1 MQEKV
6 TAKSSVSSSRIPHCL
21 TGGGKVGAL
30 MRSFDWSSTGF
41 GDFAGWSQAL
51 QLSIGLCLNSR
62 FPLIL
67 WWGPD
72 LLVLYND
79 PYTVHLQS
87 KHPGALTKAG
97 REVWGEIWPVIGP
110 MLESVFTTGE
120 PTWSDD
126 LLLLLRRNG
135 FPEETYHT
143 FSYSAIKDSEGN
155 IVGVFTPVSE
165 TTERVIGARRLGTL
179 KELSSSSRAEKEEEL
194 CLSLAKSLNTNSID
208 LPVWGLMRV
217 KPESNR
223 FELVGSDLHGVI
235 PQAGDLSESGFGQ
248 TLVNCLKHNELVLLE
263 DLPGGLKA
271 MPTGVWGETPTKAV
285 MVPLSVHK
293 DDEGLVFFSA
303 VSPHRP
309 WDDSYASFFKAIAR
323 EISISIS
330 EVRTLE
336 VERFRAEQLAELD
349 KAKTLFFGNVS
360 HEFRTPLT
368 LILGPL
374 QSILETKSD
383 LGEARTE
390 LAVAYRNGL
399 RLLRLV
405 NSLLDFSRIEA
416 GRVEAVYEPTDL
428 AAYTVELASN
438 FRSAIEK
445 ANLLLNL
452 DCKKLSDPAYVD
464 RDMWE
469 KIVLNLLSNAFKF
482 CLEGSISVSLTEGQ
496 SNIVLS
502 VSDTGCGIDPAEL
515 PHVFERFHRTRSSRG
530 RTFEGTGI
538 GLALVEELVRLH
550 GGKITVSSVIDQ
562 GTTFTVII
570 PRGKSHLPNER
581 LSGTR
586 QQQSTAIGAAP
597 FVEEASRWLRT
608 SCPTDEAVD
617 DARETPAKKDLFDPT
632 STVLVADDN
641 SDMRDYLVRLLQP
654 YWKVVAVDDGL
665 AAWNA
670 ITTTMPSLIITDVMM
685 PQLDGFQLLQKIR
698 ESEQT
703 KTIPVLMLSARAGE
717 ESRIEGLAA
726 GADDYIAKP
735 FSARELLA
743 VVRANLRLSRLRK
756 ELSEELENTVLERTA
771 DAVKANEELRAMAYL
786 VSEYVQEPANI
797 IASYLK
803 LLSVRYKDRL
813 GIDADEFIDKCSE
826 GSRSVVRMVDDLW
839 HYSRVDDKPDIQ
851 SNVDLGEALERVLR
865 DLSDHL
871 KIAKASVVKPDNL
884 PAIDCNPA
892 QIEYVFKN
900 LLRNTIGF
908 ACPSVDPEIVITYE
922 DNGSDWLFCFQ
933 DNGIGID
940 PMDKTEVFKPFTR
953 LHARP
958 NADGTGMGLAISKR
972 IVVAHHG
979 QIWVEA
985 VPNNLGAKLCF
996 TLPKAKLP
1004 EQQLL

>member
-6 TAKSSVSSSRIPHCL
+6 TTKSTGSSSQIPHCL

-30 MRSFDWSSTGF
+30 MRSIDWSSTGL
-41 GDFAGWSQAL
+41 GDVQSWSQAL
-51 QLSIGLCLNSR
+51 QLSISLCLNSR

-67 WWGPD
+67 WWGPE

-79 PYTVHLQS
+79 PYTEHLQS
-87 KHPGALTKAG
+87 KHPGALAKVG

-143 FSYSAIKDSEGN
+143 FSYSAIKDSEGK

-194 CLSLAKSLNTNSID
+194 CLNLAKSLNANSID
-208 LPVWGLMRV
+208 FPVWGLMRV

-223 FELVGSDLHGVI
+223 FELIGSDLHGVI
-235 PQAGDLSESGFGQ
+235 PQNGDLSESGFGQ
-248 TLVNCLKHNELVLLE
+248 QLANCLKDTELVLLE
-263 DLPGGLKA
+263 DLPDGLKA
-271 MPTGVWGETPTKAV
+271 MPPGVWGEAPTKAV

-309 WDDSYASFFKAIAR
+309 WDDSCASFFKAIAR
-323 EISISIS
+323 EISISIT

-336 VERFRAEQLAELD
+336 VERFRAEKLAELD

-368 LILGPL
+368 LMLGPL
-374 QSILETKSD
+374 QSILESKVE

-390 LAVAYRNGL
+390 LSVAYRNGL

-405 NSLLDFSRIEA
+405 NTLLDFSRIEA

-428 AAYTVELASN
+428 AVLTAELASN

-445 ANLLLNL
+445 ADLELSL
-452 DCKKLSDPAYVD
+452 DCKKLSEPAYVD

-482 CLEGSISVSLTEGQ
+482 CLVGSISVSLTEDKD
-496 SNIVLS
+496 NILLS
-502 VSDTGCGIDPAEL
+502 VSDTGCGIEPSEL
-515 PHVFERFHRTRSSRG
+515 PNIFQRFHRTPSSRG

-550 GGKITVSSVIDQ
+550 GGNIAVTSVVDE
-562 GTTFTVII
+562 GTTFTVSI
-570 PRGKSHLPNER
+570 PRGQGHLPQER
-581 LSGTR
+581 ISGAR
-586 QQQSTAIGAAP
+586 NQQSTAIGAAP
-597 FVEEASRWLRT
+597 FVEEASRWLR
-608 SCPTDEAVD
+608 SAGQSDEVD
-617 DARETPAKKDLFDPT
+617 DVREAPTNIDQFDPA
-632 STVLVADDN
+632 STVLIADDN

-654 YWKVVAVDDGL
+654 YWNVVAVADGM
-665 AAWNA
+665 AAWNTIA
-670 ITTTMPSLIITDVMM
+670 ETKPSLVITDVMM
-685 PQLDGFQLLQKIR
+685 PLLDGFQLLQRIR
-698 ESEQT
+698 ESDQT

-726 GADDYIAKP
+726 GADDYVAKP

-743 VVRANLRLSRLRK
+743 VVRANLRLSLLRK
-756 ELSEELENTVLERTA
+756 ELSEELEQTVLERTA
-771 DAVKANEELRAMAYL
+771 DATRANDELRAMAYL

-813 GIDADEFIDKCSE
+813 GDDANEFIDKCSE

-865 DLSDHL
+865 ELSEHL
-871 KIAKASVVKPDNL
+871 RIAKASVVKPDDL
-884 PAIDCNPA
+884 PIIDCNPA

-900 LLRNTIGF
+900 LLRNAIGF
-908 ACPSVDPEIVITYE
+908 ARPGVEPEIVITCA
-922 DNGSDWLFCFQ
+922 DNGSEWLFCFQ

-940 PMDKTEVFKPFTR
+940 PMDRTEVFKPFTR
-953 LHARP
+953 LNARP
-958 NADGTGMGLAISKR
+958 NADGTGMGLAIAKR
-972 IVVAHHG
+972 IVLAHHG

-985 VPNNLGAKLCF
+985 EQHSSGAELCF

-1004 EQQLL
+1004 E